1 VFVECVAFLY
11 LQYHFYYAV
20 QVSLVPVTFKG
31 RSEGS
36 VKFSHRDSVV
46 VVDLGVGMDN
56 VERESIFGD

>member
-1 VFVECVAFLY
+1 

-36 VKFSHRDSVV
+36 VKFSHRDSIV